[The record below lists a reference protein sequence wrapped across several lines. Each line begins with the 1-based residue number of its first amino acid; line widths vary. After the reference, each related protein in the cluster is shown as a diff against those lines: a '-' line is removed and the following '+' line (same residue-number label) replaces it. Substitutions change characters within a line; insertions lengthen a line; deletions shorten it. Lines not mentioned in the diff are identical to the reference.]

1 MAISFNTGTT
11 AVVSASGTPS
21 GTVAIPAGVLAGDT
35 ILVLVWVFTTATG
48 TLANSLTS
56 TATAPVQVGASKL
69 ASGSGIQALGTVYSV
84 AAGASDHGATLT
96 FSTTGGT
103 GGSYWFNTGLVAYT
117 GAGGVDV
124 SSGTSFFASGTGTTT
139 TPSAVTTQSGD
150 WQVQLLG
157 VGPPGG
163 NTVTTPA
170 GLTSREAI
178 PNNSGL
184 TLEIADSNGS
194 AGGSGTTVGNTTWT
208 YSGGT
213 GNVWS
218 ASFTVAL
225 QPPVTSNPA
234 GRAQPRA
241 TVALPRRKAARA
253 VQAAVRGLLNAHGGN
268 GQVQPK
274 PVIARRAA
282 ARALVRFTP
291 VSTVNSSAPIPPTIR
306 LAHGLVTSR
315 RPVGGLWAGAYTP
328 QPNASGPSGT
338 VQPRAA
344 VPVPRRAAARAVWRG
359 PAAVR
364 TTNAPPAVPPGTV
377 QPRAALPV
385 PRRTA
390 ARALWQRQAGPAN
403 AHGPAGTVQPRAAI
417 PVPRRYPGR
426 AVWHLETGSANASGP
441 TGAVQPRATVP
452 VPRRTAARA
461 LWRALLGALNA
472 SGPSGSAQPRATV
485 AIPRR
490 YPSRAVMGSVL
501 GPANAHG
508 GSGSTQPHATVPV
521 PRRQSARGTWRGQST
536 PQPHVP
542 GSVQPHPLIAR
553 RPSARASWRGTV
565 VSTVNAAP
573 PAPVNGT
580 VQPHVIIGRR
590 AAARAVLHGTPP
602 VAVNARPV
610 PSGTVQPRAAV
621 AIPRRA
627 AARVIWRGNA
637 APGRQPQ
644 AATGGTVRRRS
655 TARGLWHGAAGTPAP
670 APVPGTPSAGGR
682 IVTRRPPSRGQW
694 HGNAGPVNAHGPAV
708 AAPRMRPRVTSRPP
722 ARAVW
727 AGTASRTADAGRDV
741 LFATGAARLPWST
754 GRARTPWAA
763 GGARTPWTTGRAR
776 NE

>member
-11 AVVSASGTPS
+11 ATLTSSGTPS
-21 GTVAIPAGVLAGDT
+21 STVTIPAGVLSGDT

-48 TLANSLTS
+48 TLASSLTS

-69 ASGSGIQALGTVYSV
+69 ASGSGIQALGAVYSI

-96 FSTTGGT
+96 FGTTGGT
-103 GGSYWFNTGLVAYT
+103 GGSYWYNVGLVAYT

-124 SSGTSFFASGTGTTT
+124 SNGTSFFASGTGTTT

-184 TLEIADSNGS
+184 TLAIGDSNGS

-213 GNVWS
+213 GNTWS
-218 ASFTVAL
+218 TSFTVAL
-225 QPPVTSNPA
+225 QPPVTTGPA
-234 GRAQPRA
+234 GRPQPRA

-253 VQAAVRGLLNAHGGN
+253 VQAAVRGLLNAHGGS
-268 GQVQPK
+268 GKVQPK

-282 ARALVRFTP
+282 ARALVRFRA
-291 VSTVNSSAPIPPTIR
+291 VSTANSSPPIPPTVR
-306 LAHGLVTSR
+306 LAHGSVTSR

-328 QPNASGPSGT
+328 QANASGPSGT
-338 VQPRAA
+338 TQPRAA
-344 VPVPRRAAARAVWRG
+344 VPVPRRTAARAVWRG

-364 TTNAPPAVPPGTV
+364 TVNTAPAVPAGTV
-377 QPRAALPV
+377 QPKATVPV

-390 ARALWQRQAGPAN
+390 GRALWQRDLGPAN
-403 AHGPAGTVQPRAAI
+403 AHGPAGTLQPRATI
-417 PVPRRYPGR
+417 PVPRRYPSR

-441 TGAVQPRATVP
+441 AGAVQPRATVP

-472 SGPSGSAQPRATV
+472 SGPSGSARPRATV
-485 AIPRR
+485 TVPRR
-490 YPSRAVMGSVL
+490 YPSRAVLGSVL

-508 GSGSTQPHATVPV
+508 GNGSTQPRATVPV
-521 PRRQSARGTWRGQST
+521 PRRQAARGTWHGQST

-542 GSVQPHPLIAR
+542 GSVQPHPVVAR

-573 PAPVNGT
+573 PAPVNGI
-580 VQPHVIIGRR
+580 VQPPVIIGRR
-590 AAARAVLHGTPP
+590 AVARAVLHGSPL

-610 PSGTVQPRAAV
+610 PSGTVQPRAAA

-637 APGRQPQ
+637 VPGRQPQ
-644 AATGGTVRRRS
+644 AATGGTVRRRVA
-655 TARGLWHGAAGTPAP
+655 ARGLWHGAAGTPAP
-670 APVPGTPSAGGR
+670 PPVPGTPSTGGR
-682 IVTRRPPSRGQW
+682 VVTRRPPSRGQW
-694 HGNAGPVNAHGPAV
+694 HGNAGPANARGPAV
-708 AAPRMRPRVTSRPP
+708 AAPKMRPRVTSRAA

-727 AGTASRTADAGRDV
+727 AGTASRTANARREV
-741 LFATGAARLPWST
+741 LFST
-754 GRARTPWAA
+754 GRARQSWSTGEARQSWTA
-763 GGARTPWTTGRAR
+763 GRARQSWGTGRAR
-776 NE
+776 NG